1 LRMIQTHEMPDD
13 KPSQILHR
21 GQGPGCAFQLSQK
34 RDIIE
39 TKEWPG
45 AKSAAQGET
54 SMADTLDP
62 AADFEPGIVPMTTI
76 DAMRQDA
83 RWVESGPSS
92 FNGEALRTR
101 GWGPSRR

>member
-1 LRMIQTHEMPDD
+1 
-13 KPSQILHR
+13 
-21 GQGPGCAFQLSQK
+21 
-34 RDIIE
+34 
-39 TKEWPG
+39 
-45 AKSAAQGET
+45 
-54 SMADTLDP
+54 MADTLDP